1 MSTINGSINLMKFV
15 GARKV
20 IDANNKKCILI
31 PVDDNPSIASGEKG
45 AYANI
50 RIVEKETTFNDR
62 HYTHFVAATMSKKT
76 MDELTAKGWSEEQIR
91 AATPILGNLETYV
104 PKEETYQKESF
115 KEDRGFDDLPDD
127 F

>member
-1 MSTINGSINLMKFV
+1 MSTMNGSINLMKFA

-50 RIVEKETTFNDR
+50 RIVEKESTFNDR
-62 HYTHFVAATMSKKT
+62 HYTHFVAATISKKT
-76 MDELTAKGWSEEQIR
+76 SEELLAKGWSEEQIK

-104 PKEETYQKESF
+104 PKEEYEKESF
-115 KEDRGFDDLPDD
+115 KEDKGFDDLPDD